1 MAGLTPA
8 CFLGANNC
16 ATNYIR
22 LHYPLTILCSL
33 SPLIFLQCER
43 TGSVSLGLVQPQGTK
58 LDISCLSVSCRIH
71 MDVMDLVA
79 SCIFLCPG
87 TNNGISPWHPVVQN
101 PLTHILERAV
111 L

>member
-16 ATNYIR
+16 AK
-22 LHYPLTILCSL
+22 LHQTSL
-33 SPLIFLQCER
+33 SINNPLFSAPLIFLQCER

-58 LDISCLSVSCRIH
+58 LDISCPSVSCRIH

-87 TNNGISPWHPVVQN
+87 INNGISPWHPVVQN